1 MARVKTSEMLQ
12 RIANTQRFLLHKA
25 GEYFTREEYE
35 TVRAELNLI
44 TLETARKRG
53 YLTIADYDII
63 DIVDNNNII
72 RRTYRYYYE
81 AVTKWDNLFL
91 GCHIHNMPDHILPE
105 SKYILYNDCGEEGLW
120 YYAQCATLEQCSTMM
135 NYEAANPNLHIMER

>member
-12 RIANTQRFLLHKA
+12 RIANTHRFLLHKA

-35 TVRAELNLI
+35 TVRAELNLV

-72 RRTYRYYYE
+72 RRAYRYYYK
-81 AVTKWDNLFL
+81 AITKWDNLFL

-105 SKYILYNDCGEEGLW
+105 SKYILYSDCGEEGLW

>member
-1 MARVKTSEMLQ
+1 MARIKTSEMLQ

-53 YLTIADYDII
+53 YLTVADYDII
-63 DIVDNNNII
+63 DIIDNDNII
-72 RRTYRYYYE
+72 RRAYRYYYE

-91 GCHIHNMPDHILPE
+91 GCHIHNMPDHILAE
-105 SKYILYNDCGEEGLW
+105 SKYILYSDYEDEGRW
-120 YYAQCATLEQCSTMM
+120 YYAQCATLEQCLAII
-135 NYEAANPNLHIMER
+135 NYTKASLNLHIMER

>member
-35 TVRAELNLI
+35 TVRAELNLV

-53 YLTIADYDII
+53 YITVADYDII
-63 DIVDNNNII
+63 DIIDNDNVI
-72 RRTYRYYYE
+72 RRAYRYYYE
-81 AVTKWDNLFL
+81 AVTRWDNLFL
-91 GCHIHNMPDHILPE
+91 GCHIHNMPDHILPK
-105 SKYILYNDCGEEGLW
+105 SKYILYSDCGEEGLW
-120 YYAQCATLEQCSTMM
+120 YYAQCATLEQCSTMI
-135 NYEAANPNLHIMER
+135 NYEAASPNLHIMER